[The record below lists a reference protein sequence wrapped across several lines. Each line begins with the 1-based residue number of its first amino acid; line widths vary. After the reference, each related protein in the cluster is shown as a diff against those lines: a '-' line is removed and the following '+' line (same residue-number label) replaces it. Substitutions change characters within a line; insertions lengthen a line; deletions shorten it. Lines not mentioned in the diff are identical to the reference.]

1 MDDEGPYKSVEFHP
15 PTIDDLIKWCKS
27 LNEQDV
33 KYIVVGGMAMIQVGL
48 SRATVDINLLIV
60 LQEMWR
66 K

>member
-15 PTIDDLIKWCKS
+15 PTVDDLIKLCKS

-33 KYIVVGGMAMIQVGL
+33 KYIVVGGMAMIQAGL

-60 LQEMWR
+60 LQEM
-66 K
+66 